1 MEITLVYQD
10 RQITLSK
17 PETKYGSNLDSFS
30 ELVNLAFLGVG
41 LYLDGKIEELKDDG
55 QPE

>member
-1 MEITLVYQD
+1 MEITLLYQD